1 MTDQAPPKSSFSP
14 YRKWGIGLHVCFI
27 VLLVLSVLV
36 MVNYLSRDYFVR
48 FHLSGRGRIPL
59 AVRTVKFLE
68 SLTND
73 VNVTIYY
80 DKNDAIY
87 SMVADLLK
95 EYKQINPRIH
105 VRTVDYLRD
114 PGAAAQL
121 KERYKSLASAEAKDL
136 VIFES
141 QDKFRFIDGKALANY
156 VTERMPNEKEL
167 EFRRKPISFAG
178 EKAFTSALIWVTS
191 KSFKAYF
198 LEGDGEHD
206 IESGDE
212 AVGFLKFASVLREN
226 SIQTEKLSLLGT
238 NQVPMDCN
246 LLVIAGPRVPVPD
259 MALDKIEQYLNQG
272 GRLLALFN
280 VFSVHKETGLERIL
294 AKWGV
299 SVGTNTIKDVDNSRE
314 PALGTDVIVRNFS
327 STHPIVAPLQTLAI
341 QLILPRSIGKLQ
353 VKSQSADAP
362 RVEEIAFTGP
372 NAVSLEDAQSARRR
386 FPMIVAVEKG
396 AIKDVITERGTTRMV
411 VVGDSI
417 FLVNRQIESGANKD
431 FAGFAV
437 NWLLDQPQLLQGLEP
452 RPIIEYRLVMS
463 SAQLQSAEWLLLA
476 GMPAT
481 ILAFG
486 SLVWLRRRR

>member
-1 MTDQAPPKSSFSP
+1 MTDQPPAKSTFSP
-14 YRKWGIGLHVCFI
+14 YRKWGIGLNVCLI
-27 VLLVLSVLV
+27 ILLVFSVVV
-36 MVNYLSRDYFVR
+36 MVNYLSRDYFAR
-48 FHLSGRGRIPL
+48 FHLSARGRIPL
-59 AVRTVKFLE
+59 SVRTVKFLE
-68 SLTND
+68 SLTNQ

-95 EYKQINPRIH
+95 EYKQINPKIH
-105 VRTVDYLRD
+105 VQTIDYLRD

-121 KERYKSLASAEAKDL
+121 KEKYKSLASAQAKDL

-141 QDKFRFIDGKALANY
+141 QDKYRFIDGKALANY
-156 VTERMPNEKEL
+156 VTERVPSEKEL

-206 IESGDE
+206 MESGDE
-212 AVGFLKFASVLREN
+212 AVGYLKFASVLREN

-246 LLVIAGPRVPVPD
+246 LLVIAGPRVPMPEV
-259 MALDKIEQYLNQG
+259 ALDKIEQYLNQG

-280 VFSVHKETGLERIL
+280 VFSAHKETGLERIL

-327 STHPIVAPLQTLAI
+327 SHPIVAPLQTLAI
-341 QLILPRSIGKLQ
+341 QLILPRAIGKAQ
-353 VKSQSADAP
+353 MKSQSADAP
-362 RVEEIAFTGP
+362 RVDELAFTGP
-372 NAVSLEDAQSARRR
+372 NATTVEDAQPTRRR
-386 FPMIVAVEKG
+386 YPLMVAVEKG

-437 NWLLDQPQLLQGLEP
+437 NWLLDQPQLLQGLEA

-463 SAQLQSAEWLLLA
+463 STQLQSAEWLLLA